1 MRVLIDMNR
10 SKLVDED
17 IPLYFSLTKDL
28 FVTANIINVE
38 YPGLKP
44 AIRAMTEKLGI
55 LWNNPKDVQKENTWH
70 ISVEQFYETH
80 NVRHGIMILG
90 PTMAGKSSTI
100 YTLAKVMAEMNPD
113 KKKYTVIKMN
123 PKAIT
128 AP

>member
-1 MRVLIDMNR
+1 MNR

-17 IPLYFSLTKDL
+17 IPLFQSLTKDL
-28 FVTANIINVE
+28 FPTANIVPIE

-44 AIRAMTEKLGI
+44 TIRMMTEKLGI
-55 LWNNPKDVQKENTWH
+55 LWNNPKDLQRENSWH

-90 PTMAGKSSTI
+90 PTMAGKSATI

-113 KKKYTVIKMN
+113 KKKYTVLKMN